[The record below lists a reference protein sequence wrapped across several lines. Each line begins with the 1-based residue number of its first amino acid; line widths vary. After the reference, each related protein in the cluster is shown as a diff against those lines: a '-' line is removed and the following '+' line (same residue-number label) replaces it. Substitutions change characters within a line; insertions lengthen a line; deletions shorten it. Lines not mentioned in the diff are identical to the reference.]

1 MNKKLYEK
9 LIQYILDHQDRFYRL
24 AYSYTKNQE
33 DALDAVQN
41 AVCKAL
47 EAYDG
52 IRNADAI
59 KTWFYRILI
68 NECLRVIKKRKQDA
82 VSADIEEQDAVYYE
96 KAFDRENVDDE
107 LESKFRGVSRVKFY
121 LSDDD
126 EGRALLETIRA
137 GIGREITTTCVQDSD
152 WENNWRQYY
161 QPIEIGDKLVVV
173 PEWLETPDDGRIPL
187 RLDPGLIFGTGS
199 HATTRMCLA
208 ALEHYAAPGKRVLD
222 LGCGSG
228 ILGIGAL
235 LLGCAHVTG
244 CDIDP
249 KAPEVAAA
257 NAALNGFYEDKFTVC
272 AGDILADAGLR
283 RRLGTG
289 YDIVLANI
297 VADVIIPLAALVP
310 AFLTPGGTF
319 VCSGIIDGRE
329 DEVAAALTRAGFTV
343 TAHDT
348 LEEWHCFTAV
358 LA

>member
-1 MNKKLYEK
+1 MRYIEVTVNTPGAEIDARCQEMADMGAGGFVIENEEDFKDFLEQNH
-9 LIQYILDHQDRFYRL
+9 QYWDY
-24 AYSYTKNQE
+24 
-33 DALDAVQN
+33 
-41 AVCKAL
+41 
-47 EAYDG
+47 
-52 IRNADAI
+52 
-59 KTWFYRILI
+59 
-68 NECLRVIKKRKQDA
+68 
-82 VSADIEEQDAVYYE
+82 
-96 KAFDRENVDDE
+96 VDDE
-107 LESKFRGVSRVKFY
+107 LENQFAGVSRIKCY
-121 LSDDD
+121 LTDD
-126 EGRALLETIRA
+126 EDGLAVLRRINAA
-137 GIGREITTTCVQDSD
+137 YDDVTTSYVEDSD
-152 WENNWRQYY
+152 WENNWREYY
-161 QPIEIGDKLVVV
+161 KPIEVGEKLVVV
-173 PEWLETPDDGRIPL
+173 PEWEEAPQDGRLPL

-208 ALEHYAAPGKRVLD
+208 ALEEFSKPGVRVLD

-257 NAALNGFYEDKFTVC
+257 NAALNGFYDDKFTVC

-297 VADVIIPLAALVP
+297 VADVIIPLAALAP
-310 AFLTPGGTF
+310 AFLAPGGTF